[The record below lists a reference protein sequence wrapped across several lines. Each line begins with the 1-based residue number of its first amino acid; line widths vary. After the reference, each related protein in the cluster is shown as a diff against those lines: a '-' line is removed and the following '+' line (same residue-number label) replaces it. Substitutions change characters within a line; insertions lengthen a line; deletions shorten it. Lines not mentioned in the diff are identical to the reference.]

1 MTASLIMAA
10 AGAVAVSGEMGE
22 RNWTA
27 IIMFFAFVAGTLGIT
42 YWAARRTRSA
52 DDFYAAGSRISGVQ
66 NGFAIAGDFMS
77 AATFLGVSAF
87 VYAAGFDGLIYA
99 IGGTMGWPIIL
110 FLMADRLRNL
120 GRYTFADIAAY
131 RLERDRMRGLAAG
144 GGLVVITLYLI
155 AQMVG
160 AGALIQVLFGLP
172 YVTAVVLVGVLMTLY
187 VSFGGML
194 ATTWVQI
201 TKAVLLLLG
210 GIFIAIAVLM
220 VFDFS
225 IESLFRSAI
234 ASHDK
239 GISLMAP
246 GSLLAD
252 PVTAFSVALA
262 FMFGPAGLPHILMR
276 FFTVPNAKEARKS
289 VFVATGIVGF
299 FQILV
304 CILGLGAIAIIS
316 GRPEYF
322 DGSGSLLGGV
332 NMASVHLS
340 HAVGGNLFLGFISAV
355 AFATILAVV
364 AGLTLAAASA
374 VSHDL
379 YANVIKKGQASEKQ
393 ILRVAKITPAAVGLV
408 AIMLGIAFQGENVAF
423 MAVLA
428 MSVAASVNF
437 PVLILTMYWRGLTTR
452 GALAGGLSGLV
463 VAVTLVI
470 LSPVV
475 WVSIFG
481 FEQAI
486 YPYAYPTIFS
496 MTAAFGG
503 AWIFSVT
510 DKSARAK
517 QEKTTF
523 DRQYVHSLLGQ
534 PTAVIGDGVI
544 DDKDPSGGP

>member
-1 MTASLIMAA
+1 MTPELIASA
-10 AGAVAVSGEMGE
+10 AGAVSASGEMGG

-27 IIMFFAFVAGTLGIT
+27 IVMFLAFVAGTLGIT

-52 DDFYAAGSRISGVQ
+52 DEFYAAGSRISGMQ

-87 VYAAGFDGLIYA
+87 VFSAGFDGLIYA

-131 RLERDRMRGLAAG
+131 RLERVRMRGLAAG

-160 AGALIQVLFGLP
+160 AGALIQILFGLP
-172 YVTAVVLVGVLMTLY
+172 YATAVFLVGILMTLY

-201 TKAVLLLLG
+201 TKAVLLLIG
-210 GIFIAIAVLM
+210 GIVIAGAVLV

-225 IESLFRSAI
+225 LEAVFRTAI
-234 ASHDK
+234 ASHTK
-239 GISLMAP
+239 GHDLMAP
-246 GSLLAD
+246 GSLLSD
-252 PVTAFSVALA
+252 PITAFSVALA
-262 FMFGPAGLPHILMR
+262 FMAGPAGLPHILMR
-276 FFTVPNAKEARKS
+276 FFTVPNAREARKS

-299 FQILV
+299 FQVLV
-304 CILGLGAIAIIS
+304 CLLGLGAIAILS
-316 GRPEYF
+316 GKTEYLNEA
-322 DGSGSLLGGV
+322 GGLLGGA

-340 HAVGGNLFLGFISAV
+340 HALGGDLFLGFISAV

-379 YANVIKKGQASEKQ
+379 YAHVIKRGGASERQ
-393 ILRVAKITPAAVGLV
+393 VLRVAKITPAAVGLI
-408 AIMLGIAFQGENVAF
+408 AILLGIAFQGQNVAF

-452 GALAGGLSGLV
+452 GALAGGLIGLV
-463 VAVTLVI
+463 IAVGLVI

-475 WVSIFG
+475 WVDVFG
-481 FEQAI
+481 NAEAI

-496 MTAAFGG
+496 MTAAFLG

-510 DKSARAK
+510 DKSARAAR
-517 QEKTTF
+517 EHAAF
-523 DRQYVHSLLGQ
+523 DEQYLHSMLGQ
-534 PTAVIGDGVI
+534 SKAVVADG
-544 DDKDPSGGP
+544 PNPNE

>member
-1 MTASLIMAA
+1 MMTSLLMGA
-10 AGAVAVSGEMGE
+10 AGAVSATGQLDE

-27 IIMFFAFVAGTLGIT
+27 IIMFLAFVAGTLGIT
-42 YWAARRTRSA
+42 YWAARRTKSA
-52 DDFYAAGSRISGVQ
+52 DEFYAAGNRIGGVQ

-87 VYAAGFDGLIYA
+87 VFTAGFDGLIYA
-99 IGGTMGWPIIL
+99 IGGTLGWPIIL

-131 RLERDRMRGLAAG
+131 RLERNRMRGLAAG

-160 AGALIQVLFGLP
+160 AGALIQILFGLP
-172 YVTAVVLVGVLMTLY
+172 YETAVILVGALMTLY

-201 TKAVLLLLG
+201 TKAVLLLFG
-210 GIFIAIAVLM
+210 GIFITGAALM

-225 IESLFRSAI
+225 LESLFRAAI
-234 ASHDK
+234 DNHAK
-239 GISLMAP
+239 GPDLLAP

-252 PVTAFSVALA
+252 PITAFSVALA

-299 FQILV
+299 FQVLV
-304 CILGLGAIAIIS
+304 CVLGLAAIAIITT
-316 GRPEYF
+316 RPEYF
-322 DGSGSLLGGV
+322 TEGGGLLGGS

-340 HAVGGNLFLGFISAV
+340 HALGGNLFLGFISAV

-379 YANVIKKGQASEKQ
+379 YANVIKRGAASEKQ
-393 ILRVAKITPAAVGLV
+393 VLRVAKITPAIVGLI
-408 AIMLGIAFQGENVAF
+408 AILLGIAFEGENVAF

-437 PVLILTMYWRGLTTR
+437 PVLILTMYWSRLTTR
-452 GALAGGLSGLV
+452 GALWGGLSGLI

-481 FEQAI
+481 YAEAI
-486 YPYAYPTIFS
+486 YPYAYPTLFS
-496 MTAAFGG
+496 MAAAFAG
-503 AWIFSVT
+503 AWIGSVT
-510 DKSARAK
+510 DSSARAK
-517 QEKTTF
+517 AERADF
-523 DRQYVHSLLGQ
+523 DRQYLHSLLGQ
-534 PTAVIGDGVI
+534 PKAVV
-544 DDKDPSGGP
+544 DDKEAPSGP